1 MASKLREAA
10 SKAAKTAAEN
20 GGGGGGGRAGP
31 MLEGAIKFLGGAS
44 LLGYL
49 GYESVF
55 NVEGGHRAVIFNRFS
70 GVKNEVAGEGTH
82 FLIPFIEWPIM
93 YDIRT
98 RPYNRMSLTGSKDLQ
113 MVTLNVRVLSRPDA
127 FKLPQMYKEI
137 GEDYDE
143 KVLPSIVNE
152 VCKQVVAKFDATQL
166 LTQREE
172 VSRQVREN
180 LIERGSEFNI
190 LMDDVSITDLRF
202 GSEFMRAVESKQVAQ
217 QEAERA
223 KFIVDQ
229 AAQEKR
235 SIIIKAQGEAESAV
249 LLGKAMARDPGF
261 VELRRIQ
268 AAKEIAGLMSRS
280 GNKMYLDA
288 DTLMVNVMSKQAES
302 STDRMRN

>member
-1 MASKLREAA
+1 M
-10 SKAAKTAAEN
+10 
-20 GGGGGGGRAGP
+20 G
-31 MLEGAIKFLGGAS
+31 
-44 LLGYL
+44 
-49 GYESVF
+49 
-55 NVEGGHRAVIFNRFS
+55 
-70 GVKNEVAGEGTH
+70 
-82 FLIPFIEWPIM
+82 
-93 YDIRT
+93 
-98 RPYNRMSLTGSKDLQ
+98 
-113 MVTLNVRVLSRPDA
+113 
-127 FKLPQMYKEI
+127 
-137 GEDYDE
+137 
-143 KVLPSIVNE
+143 
-152 VCKQVVAKFDATQL
+152 
-166 LTQREE
+166 TQREE

-229 AAQEKR
+229 ASQEKK